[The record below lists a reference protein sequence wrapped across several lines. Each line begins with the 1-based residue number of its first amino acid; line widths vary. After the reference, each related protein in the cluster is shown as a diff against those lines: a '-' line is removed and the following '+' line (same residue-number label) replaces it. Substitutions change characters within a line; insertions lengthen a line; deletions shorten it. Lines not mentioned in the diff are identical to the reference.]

1 MTALTYASYLRLAEL
16 LQLQQPLAVEATA
29 AVRGAEHLFIV
40 THQACELW
48 VRQLLLDL
56 ADAASSMEIDD
67 PDTTAEFL
75 RRMVAVAG
83 LLREHLDVLGTMPGH
98 RFADFRH
105 ELGTASGA
113 QSRQFR
119 QLDSALGLRRERCRL
134 MVALQSSCDRHRVTL
149 TELLAGRADG
159 APAALC
165 EVARLMIDVARSI
178 WQWKVG
184 HLQLV
189 AGMLGTDCTG
199 TGGSSGTSYL
209 GNRLDFPF
217 PELFEALSDVQRSGP
232 TMQTSSQPA

>member
-16 LQLQQPLAVEATA
+16 LELQQLRAAAASP

-40 THQACELW
+40 AHQASELW
-48 VRQLLLDL
+48 VRQLLTDL
-56 ADAASSMEIDD
+56 EHAASALEGDD

-75 RRMVAVAG
+75 RRMVAVGG
-83 LLREHLDVLGTMPGH
+83 LLRAHLDVLGTMPGH
-98 RFADFRH
+98 RFADFRG

-119 QLDSALGLRRERCRL
+119 QLDSALGLRRDHCRL
-134 MVALQSSCDRHRVTL
+134 MIALQSTCDRHRVTL
-149 TELLAGRADG
+149 TGLLSGGADG
-159 APAALC
+159 APPALC
-165 EVARLMIDVARSI
+165 EVARLMVDVARSI

-199 TGGSSGTSYL
+199 TGGSSGTGYL
-209 GNRLDFPF
+209 GNRLDLPF
-217 PELFEALSDVQRSGP
+217 PELFEALSAVQRPGS
-232 TMQTSSQPA
+232 TLETSSQPA